1 MKFNIVER
9 ILLPQMIKTAIKQGN
24 LIEMMSVEHIIKKMS
39 FDEDEISKFELKTL
53 DNGNISWNT
62 KTAIDKEITFTK
74 EQIDILNKTINYYD
88 ENKLIELSMISL
100 IVKIKDLSEKI
111 LINIGIYT
119 ILILIIVWLYHSNQ
133 KIKKLIVLLKVIIK
147 LSYLLKMERIEFY
160 N

>member
-24 LIEMMSVEHIIKKMS
+24 LIEMMSVEHIIKKVS

-53 DNGNISWNT
+53 DNGNIS
-62 KTAIDKEITFTK
+62 FTK

-100 IVKIKDLSEKI
+100 IVKIKDLSEK
-111 LINIGIYT
+111 N
-119 ILILIIVWLYHSNQ
+119 SD
-133 KIKKLIVLLKVIIK
+133 
-147 LSYLLKMERIEFY
+147 
-160 N
+160 

>member
-1 MKFNIVER
+1 MKFNIVGFRKGKAPFNIVER

-100 IVKIKDLSEKI
+100 IVKIKDLSEK
-111 LINIGIYT
+111 N
-119 ILILIIVWLYHSNQ
+119 SD
-133 KIKKLIVLLKVIIK
+133 
-147 LSYLLKMERIEFY
+147 
-160 N
+160 

>member
-1 MKFNIVER
+1 MKFNVVER

-62 KTAIDKEITFTK
+62 KAAIDKEITFTK

-100 IVKIKDLSEKI
+100 IVKIKDLSEK
-111 LINIGIYT
+111 N
-119 ILILIIVWLYHSNQ
+119 SD
-133 KIKKLIVLLKVIIK
+133 
-147 LSYLLKMERIEFY
+147 
-160 N
+160 

>member
-1 MKFNIVER
+1 MDKQYKLIRTNMKFNVVER

-100 IVKIKDLSEKI
+100 IVKIKDLSEK
-111 LINIGIYT
+111 N
-119 ILILIIVWLYHSNQ
+119 SD
-133 KIKKLIVLLKVIIK
+133 
-147 LSYLLKMERIEFY
+147 
-160 N
+160 

>member
-1 MKFNIVER
+1 MQYTALFKIIRTNMKFNVVER
-9 ILLPQMIKTAIKQGN
+9 ILLPQMIKMAIKQGN
-24 LIEMMSVEHIIKKMS
+24 LIEMMSVEHIIRKMS

-100 IVKIKDLSEKI
+100 IVKIKDLSEK
-111 LINIGIYT
+111 N
-119 ILILIIVWLYHSNQ
+119 SD
-133 KIKKLIVLLKVIIK
+133 
-147 LSYLLKMERIEFY
+147 
-160 N
+160 

>member
-1 MKFNIVER
+1 MALFKIIRTNMKFNIVER

-24 LIEMMSVEHIIKKMS
+24 LIEMMSVEHIIKKVS

-100 IVKIKDLSEKI
+100 IVKIKDLSEK
-111 LINIGIYT
+111 N
-119 ILILIIVWLYHSNQ
+119 SD
-133 KIKKLIVLLKVIIK
+133 
-147 LSYLLKMERIEFY
+147 
-160 N
+160 

>member
-24 LIEMMSVEHIIKKMS
+24 LIEMMSVEHIIKKVS

-53 DNGNISWNT
+53 DNGNVSWNT

-100 IVKIKDLSEKI
+100 IVKIKDLSEK
-111 LINIGIYT
+111 N
-119 ILILIIVWLYHSNQ
+119 SD
-133 KIKKLIVLLKVIIK
+133 
-147 LSYLLKMERIEFY
+147 
-160 N
+160 

>member
-53 DNGNISWNT
+53 DNGNISRNT

-100 IVKIKDLSEKI
+100 IVKIKDLSEK
-111 LINIGIYT
+111 N
-119 ILILIIVWLYHSNQ
+119 SD
-133 KIKKLIVLLKVIIK
+133 
-147 LSYLLKMERIEFY
+147 
-160 N
+160 